1 MRRLLFVLVLSVLAA
16 GAVSGAALAK
26 EGGVELSSTPVGKAP
41 DEPWTPTLRL
51 VEGSPELLA
60 QAKPG
65 IAVRNVETGE
75 RLTFDARSTDNPRL
89 YDVRVVFP
97 EAGGYTVEAYDGIT
111 GRAYEIGGQW
121 LIQGPEAA
129 PAPVGPPRST
139 VNESSFP
146 VWPVAAGG
154 AVLFLAALGAGLFF
168 GRQRLGLSH

>member
-1 MRRLLFVLVLSVLAA
+1 MRRLLSVLVLSVLAA

-51 VEGSPELLA
+51 VERSPELLA

-75 RLTFDARSTDNPRL
+75 RLAFDARPSDNPRI

-97 EAGGYTVEAYDGIT
+97 EPGWYTVEAYDGIT

-121 LIQGPEAA
+121 LIEAPDA
-129 PAPVGPPRST
+129 ASAPVGPPKPTAR
-139 VNESSFP
+139 EGSFP

-154 AVLFLAALGAGLFF
+154 AALFLAALGAGLFF

>member
-1 MRRLLFVLVLSVLAA
+1 MRRLLSVLVLSVLAA

-75 RLTFDARSTDNPRL
+75 RLAFDARPSDNPRV

-97 EAGGYTVEAYDGIT
+97 EAGWYTVEAYDGIT

-121 LIQGPEAA
+121 LIEAPDAA
-129 PAPVGPPRST
+129 PAGGPAKPT
-139 VNESSFP
+139 AGEGSFP
-146 VWPVAAGG
+146 VWPVSAGG
-154 AVLFLAALGAGLFF
+154 AVLLLAALGAGLFL